1 MTQYRIAIRTDHLWY
16 STRLLCMLTCL
27 TARANTSKTQIMAD
41 SMMQVFFGQVDADRL
56 ELLASV

>member
-1 MTQYRIAIRTDHLWY
+1 MVQYEIVVYAY
-16 STRLLCMLTCL
+16 YCL

-41 SMMQVFFGQVDADRL
+41 SMMQVLFGQVDADRL